1 MSVSGSDAVVEWS
14 FAIRTSELE
23 SSRGSVGSRT
33 SIVDMDDESWTDIG
47 QSSRP
52 FSSFDGI
59 LYQGGE
65 GRRGLHST
73 SIMHDSDIFGAC
85 LFLP

>member
-1 MSVSGSDAVVEWS
+1 
-14 FAIRTSELE
+14 
-23 SSRGSVGSRT
+23 
-33 SIVDMDDESWTDIG
+33 MDDESWTDIG

-73 SIMHDSDIFGAC
+73 SVLQDSDIFGAYP
-85 LFLP
+85 LLP